1 MEDSNHN
8 LDIFK
13 PEFFNSFIKALENNN
28 SKILLAKIRD
38 FHPSEIASYIQT
50 LNEFHRKKL
59 LKLLEKD
66 LDGKVLVEL
75 EPAFLEKIINEIDL
89 KIIKKAVNELDS
101 DEAASI
107 IELLNFENKNRILS
121 EISKKDRSFIED
133 NLSYK
138 DNTAGRLMQK
148 EVVKVLYS
156 FDVGDTIDYLRKS
169 KSLPSVFYDIFLVDQ
184 NDRFIGVVPLCTI
197 VSNIRSKKISS
208 IIKKQN
214 SSVHF
219 SIDQEDVADIF
230 RKRNLTSIAVVDDED
245 RLLGMINV
253 DDVVDVIDDEAEE
266 DILKLA
272 GVVGDQNFYDAIIS
286 ITKARFTWL
295 FFNLIAA
302 FIATYVITN
311 FENTIEKLA
320 VLAAIMPIVA
330 SMGGCSGTQSLTTAV
345 RAIAMKH
352 LTWSNALRS
361 TGKELVIGFLNGIL
375 FSILSFFI
383 TYIWFDD
390 YVLSTVISVS
400 LLFNLVFGSFFG
412 TFVPIILTRV
422 GVDPAIASGTFVTTL
437 TDIMGFFIFL
447 SLASLYLI

>member
-13 PEFFNSFIKALENNN
+13 PKFFNSFIKALENNN

-75 EPAFLEKIINEIDL
+75 EPTFLEKIINEIDL

-107 IELLNFENKNRILS
+107 IELLNYENKNRILS

-184 NDRFIGVVPLCTI
+184 NDKFIGMVPLCTI

-214 SSVHF
+214 VSVHF

-345 RAIAMKH
+345 RAIAMKQ

-390 YVLSTVISVS
+390 YVLSMVISVS

>member
-1 MEDSNHN
+1 MEDSNHS
-8 LDIFK
+8 LDILK
-13 PEFFNSFIKALENNN
+13 PEFFNSFIKALENKN

-66 LDGKVLVEL
+66 FDSRVLVEL
-75 EPAFLEKIINEIDL
+75 EPAFLEKIINEIDF

-107 IELLNFENKNRILS
+107 IELLNYENKNRILS

-148 EVVKVLYS
+148 EVVKVLHS
-156 FDVGDTIDYLRKS
+156 FNVGDAIDLLRRS

-184 NDRFIGVVPLCTI
+184 NEKFMGMVPLCSI
-197 VSNIRSKKISS
+197 VSNIRRKKISS

-214 SSVHF
+214 PSVHF

-230 RKRNLTSIAVVDDED
+230 RKRNLTSIAVVDDEN

-302 FIATYVITN
+302 FIATYVIKN
-311 FENTIEKLA
+311 FENTIEKFA

-345 RAIAMKH
+345 RAIAMKQ
-352 LTWSNALRS
+352 LTWSNAFRS
-361 TGKELVIGFLNGIL
+361 IGKELVIGLLNGII
-375 FSILSFFI
+375 FSVLSFFI

-390 YVLSTVISVS
+390 YVLSIVISVS

>member
-1 MEDSNHN
+1 MKDSDHN
-8 LDIFK
+8 LDVFE
-13 PEFFNSFIKALENNN
+13 PYFFNSFIDNLEKKN
-28 SKILLAKIRD
+28 SKNLLALIKD
-38 FHPSEIASYIQT
+38 FHPAEIASYLQI
-50 LNEFHRKKL
+50 LNELHRKKL

-66 LDGKVLVEL
+66 FDGKILVEL
-75 EPAFLEKIINEIDL
+75 EPSFLEKIIDEIDF

-107 IELLNFENKNRILS
+107 IELLDFEKKNRILS
-121 EISKKDRSFIED
+121 EISKKDRSLIED

-138 DNTAGRLMQK
+138 ENTAGRLMQK
-148 EVVKVLYS
+148 EVVKVLHN
-156 FDVGDTIDYLRKS
+156 FDVGGTIDYLRKS

-184 NDRFIGVVPLCTI
+184 NERFMGTVPLCTI
-197 VSNIRSKKISS
+197 ISNSRRKKISS
-208 IIKKQN
+208 IIKSN
-214 SSVHF
+214 NPSVHF
-219 SIDQEDVADIF
+219 STDQEEVADIF
-230 RKRNLTSIAVVDDED
+230 RKRNLTSIAVVDDEGK
-245 RLLGMINV
+245 LLGMINV

-302 FIATYVITN
+302 FFATYVIKN
-311 FENTIEKLA
+311 FENTIEKLT

-345 RAIAMKH
+345 RAIAMKQ
-352 LTWSNALRS
+352 LTWSNAIRS
-361 TGKELVIGFLNGIL
+361 TGKELIIGFLNGII
-375 FSILSFFI
+375 FSILSFFV

-390 YVLSTVISVS
+390 YYLSSVISIS
-400 LLFNLVFGSFFG
+400 LLFNLIFGSFFG
-412 TFVPIILTRV
+412 TFVPILLTRA

-447 SLASLYLI
+447 SLATFYLI

>member
-1 MEDSNHN
+1 MKNSKHN
-8 LDIFK
+8 LDVFN
-13 PEFFNSFIKALENNN
+13 PELYNSFVDALEKKK
-28 SKILLAKIRD
+28 SKVLLNKIKD
-38 FHPSEIASYIQT
+38 FHPAEIASYLQI

-59 LKLLEKD
+59 LKFLEKD
-66 LDGKVLVEL
+66 FDSKILVEL
-75 EPAFLEKIINEIDL
+75 EPSFLEKIIDEIDL

-107 IELLNFENKNRILS
+107 IELLNIEKKNSILS
-121 EISKKDRSFIED
+121 EISKKGRSFIED

-138 DNTAGRLMQK
+138 ENTAGRLMQK
-148 EVVKVLYS
+148 EVVKVLHS
-156 FDVGDTIDYLRKS
+156 FDVGDTIDYLRRS

-184 NDRFIGVVPLCTI
+184 NDKFLGMVPLCTVI
-197 VSNIRSKKISS
+197 SNIRRKKISS
-208 IIKKQN
+208 IIKKKN
-214 SSVHF
+214 PSVHF
-219 SIDQEDVADIF
+219 STDQEDVADIF

-302 FIATYVITN
+302 FIATYIIKN

-320 VLAAIMPIVA
+320 ILAAIMPIVA

-345 RAIAMKH
+345 RAIAMKQ

-361 TGKELVIGFLNGIL
+361 TGKELVIGFLNGIV
-375 FSILSFFI
+375 FSILSFFV

-390 YVLSTVISVS
+390 YVLSSVISIS
-400 LLFNLVFGSFFG
+400 LLLNLIFGSFFG
-412 TFVPIILTRV
+412 TFVPILLTRA

>member
-8 LDIFK
+8 LDIYK
-13 PEFFNSFIKALENNN
+13 PEFFNSFIKALENKN
-28 SKILLAKIRD
+28 SKILLDKIRD

-59 LKLLEKD
+59 FKLLEKN

-107 IELLNFENKNRILS
+107 IELLDFENKNRILS

-184 NDRFIGVVPLCTI
+184 NDRFIGMVPLCTI
-197 VSNIRSKKISS
+197 ISNIRSKKISS

-361 TGKELVIGFLNGIL
+361 TG
-375 FSILSFFI
+375 
-383 TYIWFDD
+383 
-390 YVLSTVISVS
+390 
-400 LLFNLVFGSFFG
+400 
-412 TFVPIILTRV
+412 
-422 GVDPAIASGTFVTTL
+422 
-437 TDIMGFFIFL
+437 
-447 SLASLYLI
+447 

>member
-1 MEDSNHN
+1 MQDSKHN
-8 LDIFK
+8 LDVFK
-13 PEFFNSFIKALENNN
+13 PEFLNSFIKALENKNT
-28 SKILLAKIRD
+28 KILLDKIKD
-38 FHPSEIASYIQT
+38 FHPSEIASYLQT
-50 LNEFHRKKL
+50 LNEFHRKQL
-59 LKLLEKD
+59 LQLLEKD
-66 LDGKVLVEL
+66 FDGKVLVEL
-75 EPAFLEKIINEIDL
+75 EPSFLEKIINEIDFE
-89 KIIKKAVNELDS
+89 IIKKAVNELDS
-101 DEAASI
+101 DEAASV
-107 IELLNFENKNRILS
+107 IELLDFENKNRILS

-138 DNTAGRLMQK
+138 NNTAGRLMQK
-148 EVVKVLYS
+148 EVAKVLHS
-156 FDVGDTIDYLRKS
+156 FDVGDTIDYLRRS

-184 NDRFIGVVPLCTI
+184 NDKFIGMVPLCTI
-197 VSNIRSKKISS
+197 ISNTRKKKIYS
-208 IIKKQN
+208 IIKKN
-214 SSVHF
+214 NPSVHF
-219 SIDQEDVADIF
+219 STDQEDVADIF
-230 RKRNLTSIAVVDDED
+230 RKRNLTSIAVVNDEE
-245 RLLGMINV
+245 RLLGMINI

-286 ITKARFTWL
+286 ISKARFTWL

-345 RAIAMKH
+345 RAIAMKQ

-361 TGKELVIGFLNGIL
+361 MGKELIIGLLNGII

-390 YVLSTVISVS
+390 YVLSIVISVS

-412 TFVPIILTRV
+412 TFVPIMLTRV

>member
-50 LNEFHRKKL
+50 LNQFHRKKL

-107 IELLNFENKNRILS
+107 IELLDYENKNRILS
-121 EISKKDRSFIED
+121 EISKKNRSFIED

-169 KSLPSVFYDIFLVDQ
+169 KSLPSVFYDIFWLIKMTDLLV
-184 NDRFIGVVPLCTI
+184 
-197 VSNIRSKKISS
+197 
-208 IIKKQN
+208 
-214 SSVHF
+214 
-219 SIDQEDVADIF
+219 
-230 RKRNLTSIAVVDDED
+230 
-245 RLLGMINV
+245 
-253 DDVVDVIDDEAEE
+253 
-266 DILKLA
+266 
-272 GVVGDQNFYDAIIS
+272 
-286 ITKARFTWL
+286 
-295 FFNLIAA
+295 
-302 FIATYVITN
+302 
-311 FENTIEKLA
+311 
-320 VLAAIMPIVA
+320 
-330 SMGGCSGTQSLTTAV
+330 
-345 RAIAMKH
+345 
-352 LTWSNALRS
+352 
-361 TGKELVIGFLNGIL
+361 
-375 FSILSFFI
+375 
-383 TYIWFDD
+383 
-390 YVLSTVISVS
+390 
-400 LLFNLVFGSFFG
+400 
-412 TFVPIILTRV
+412 
-422 GVDPAIASGTFVTTL
+422 
-437 TDIMGFFIFL
+437 
-447 SLASLYLI
+447 